1 LSRGGH
7 SYFFTSTATAAFPNV
22 VLAQGACCIDV
33 QPLID
38 AGAVKMVPTREFT
51 QLCTVIICR
60 KADTTLCIF
69 SFKHFLNRLICAA
82 LCHYST
88 KRPHWVNILLF
99 RLISPPKF
107 VPWDLTNIIFR
118 CPFLIRYCIE
128 NCYDAREATTNSNT
142 NDTSQSNAEYNKE
155 HIKCQKDYA
164 KPVKLRCIPDN
175 LFTSSRYPVK
185 SNYPP
190 YEGEHR
196 ISRLQVLGNTGVI
209 GAATTAIKL
218 PVILVAGRGRS
229 IAAPFLVGGRWA
241 HTALAVA
248 HPVLDGDADHM
259 DDALEG
265 VAGDP
270 GPERHGRVLV
280 AAEHE
285 HDRGD
290 GDEGEVPEQV
300 ERHDGAG
307 VGPVR
312 LPLLE
317 VLRR

>member
-1 LSRGGH
+1 VHKQQYKSL
-7 SYFFTSTATAAFPNV
+7 
-22 VLAQGACCIDV
+22 
-33 QPLID
+33 
-38 AGAVKMVPTREFT
+38 
-51 QLCTVIICR
+51 
-60 KADTTLCIF
+60 
-69 SFKHFLNRLICAA
+69 
-82 LCHYST
+82 
-88 KRPHWVNILLF
+88 
-99 RLISPPKF
+99 
-107 VPWDLTNIIFR
+107 
-118 CPFLIRYCIE
+118 
-128 NCYDAREATTNSNT
+128 
-142 NDTSQSNAEYNKE
+142 
-155 HIKCQKDYA
+155 
-164 KPVKLRCIPDN
+164 
-175 LFTSSRYPVK
+175 SSRSIELP
-185 SNYPP
+185 
-190 YEGEHR
+190 
-196 ISRLQVLGNTGVI
+196 GVI

-229 IAAPFLVGGRWA
+229 IAAPFLVGGRGA
-241 HTALAVA
+241 PTARAVA

-317 VLRR
+317 VLGRGPTQEIYSREELTPTGGNTAVEPSPSRIYEHAHLRRPFNPLGQPQTYGYCARTYQKDRLEPQQATEVSHLGRVVIALCRVRYAGLTLSVNSIDPL